1 MLGNKIQHCPLY
13 HYYYHS
19 LPTCRASSASEPM
32 ERRTNVEAA
41 AGTKEIEM
49 SEGTDDKTVSAGAAL
64 QVPFRPRS
72 SSYSGRFPFFDFS
85 MIPDKDPHFN
95 NSNEGVG
102 QELRPGQ
109 QQRVRRASSTASS
122 SSSTASTVNV
132 SVPDGSSVVAAALT
146 MAASSPPPSAQPSTY
161 HTVES
166 SKPVKTP
173 QNAPR
178 FTFFD
183 YSLIPDKD
191 PRAFVKTRE
200 RKDN

>member
-1 MLGNKIQHCPLY
+1 
-13 HYYYHS
+13 
-19 LPTCRASSASEPM
+19 M

-41 AGTKEIEM
+41 AVTKDIEM
-49 SEGTDDKTVSAGAAL
+49 SEATDDKTASAAL

-95 NSNEGVG
+95 NTNEGAAG
-102 QELRPGQ
+102 QEMRPGQ
-109 QQRVRRASSTASS
+109 QQHQRVRSPSS

-146 MAASSPPPSAQPSTY
+146 MAASSPPPSAQPST
-161 HTVES
+161 HQAVES
-166 SKPVKTP
+166 SSKLVKTP

>member
-1 MLGNKIQHCPLY
+1 
-13 HYYYHS
+13 
-19 LPTCRASSASEPM
+19 M

-41 AGTKEIEM
+41 AAVTKDM
-49 SEGTDDKTVSAGAAL
+49 SEATDDKTASAGAAAL

-95 NSNEGVG
+95 NEGSG
-102 QELRPGQ
+102 QEMRPGQQ
-109 QQRVRRASSTASS
+109 QQRVRRASSTAST

-146 MAASSPPPSAQPSTY
+146 MAASSPPPPPVQPSSTQG
-161 HTVES
+161 HQAVVES